1 MNRWDKEAR
10 DLLDFWVRY
19 SPDTLRGGFYGR
31 MDGQGVLHADA
42 PKGLV
47 LHARILWTFS
57 AAWEVYRETA
67 YLDMAHAAYAYLI
80 DRFYDPVYGGAYWS
94 VQAGGQPLEMDK
106 QTYGQAFFLYGLTEY
121 YRVSARQDVLQ
132 KAKDLFHCIEVRTK
146 DSLHGGYFEAFSRSW
161 AVEKD
166 VRISGGEAKSTNTH
180 LHILEAFT
188 ALYRI
193 WPDFSVRRAL
203 EQVYVLFEE
212 KIYEKGRGMHSFFA
226 TDWTPV
232 DAPLSFGHDIE
243 TYWLLQEAAA
253 ALGSDSPKIYAQE
266 MPERALAHLDED
278 GAMWNDELRREKH
291 WWVQAEAL
299 AGFAYAYQSTGEERY
314 KGAIL
319 QVWDAVENRFK
330 CPDGEW
336 YWGVD
341 NRGEIVEKE
350 DRMGFWKCPYH
361 HVRALLILSKMEV
374 LTS

>member
-1 MNRWDKEAR
+1 
-10 DLLDFWVRY
+10 
-19 SPDTLRGGFYGR
+19 
-31 MDGQGVLHADA
+31 
-42 PKGLV
+42 
-47 LHARILWTFS
+47 
-57 AAWEVYRETA
+57 
-67 YLDMAHAAYAYLI
+67 
-80 DRFYDPVYGGAYWS
+80 
-94 VQAGGQPLEMDK
+94 
-106 QTYGQAFFLYGLTEY
+106 
-121 YRVSARQDVLQ
+121 
-132 KAKDLFHCIEVRTK
+132 
-146 DSLHGGYFEAFSRSW
+146 
-161 AVEKD
+161 
-166 VRISGGEAKSTNTH
+166 
-180 LHILEAFT
+180 
-188 ALYRI
+188 
-193 WPDFSVRRAL
+193 
-203 EQVYVLFEE
+203 
-212 KIYEKGRGMHSFFA
+212 MHSFFA

-319 QVWDAVENRFK
+319 QVWNAVENRFK

-341 NRGEIVEKE
+341 NRGGIVEKE